1 MSVADRLHRIQ
12 QVALNPWVIVAC
24 IALGAVL
31 GSWQPRFSMGLSVI
45 GEAYIDLL
53 KMIVLPFMMSSVIFS
68 LQTLFHEGG
77 AGKIA
82 KRVLWVFILASVV
95 AAAVPGLGLMVYNP
109 GANLPEATQASLGGL
124 VGVDADRNN
133 VQMTLRADDESV
145 KALTVRDVIT
155 SLIPSNIFASLA
167 NGEAL
172 KALIFALLFGAA
184 AGGIP
189 ARVSEGLTTSLE
201 TVYRTC
207 QTLTRWANLPIP
219 FVLVCM
225 TASQIATT
233 GVEPLIAMTRFVLAF
248 LVPSVIVMGLAIL
261 VLKRRAHCSLR
272 EVFSAL
278 REPFALGIAT
288 NNSAT
293 CMPAMMAALA
303 DDLKFAR
310 FRVELLVPLTV
321 SILRAGVVAYLVCAT
336 MFVAALYGRQI
347 SIDEFALLM
356 FVSALTGFA
365 SAGMA
370 GTVTVTLVGTA
381 CSYLSVPFEA
391 AFILFAAVD
400 PFCAMIRTGTNVVVG
415 CAAIAVVCPEPLK
428 L

>member
-1 MSVADRLHRIQ
+1 MSVSERLHRVHQI
-12 QVALNPWVIVAC
+12 ALNPWVIVAC
-24 IALGAVL
+24 IGLGGLLGA
-31 GSWQPRFSMGLSVI
+31 WQPRFSMGLAVI

-82 KRVLWVFILASVV
+82 KRVLWVFILVSLV
-95 AAAVPGLGLMVYNP
+95 AAAVPGLGLMTYNP
-109 GANLPEATQASLGGL
+109 GADLPEATRNALAGL

-133 VQMTLRADDESV
+133 IEMTLRAADEPV
-145 KALTVRDVIT
+145 RVLAVRDVIT

-189 ARVSEGLTTSLE
+189 ARVSDGLKTSLE

-219 FVLVCM
+219 LVLVCM

-233 GVEPLIAMTRFVLAF
+233 GVEPLIAMSRFVLAY
-248 LVPSVIVMGLAIL
+248 LVPSVAIMALATL
-261 VLKRRAHCSLR
+261 VLKRRANCSLR
-272 EVFSAL
+272 DVLSAL

-321 SILRAGVVAYLVCAT
+321 SILRAGVVAYLICAT
-336 MFVAALYGRQI
+336 MFIAALYGRQI
-347 SIDEFALLM
+347 SADELALLM
-356 FVSALTGFA
+356 LVSALTGFA

-400 PFCAMIRTGTNVVVG
+400 PLCAMIRTGTNVVVG